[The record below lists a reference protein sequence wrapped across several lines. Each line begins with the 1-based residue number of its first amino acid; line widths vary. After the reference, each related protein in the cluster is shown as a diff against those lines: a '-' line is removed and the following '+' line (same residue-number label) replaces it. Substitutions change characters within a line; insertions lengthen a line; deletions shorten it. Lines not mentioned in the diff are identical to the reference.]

1 MMHGTRRS
9 VPVVSVPVLVAII
22 IDRQLFFQQQRL
34 IVVLNPTQTAARFKQ
49 LEILLTTSYR
59 ISALSPDPSDI
70 TCFTMTNFPRAL
82 LLVLVCCLTACSFV
96 LMPSGRMHRIGCAKH
111 GSVYFL
117 PTHRRR
123 YLLHATAETKLS
135 DRFVTNDRFD
145 RWRFLQNLLDGE
157 AKALTVNQMLYYVLD
172 GFLKYPRPK
181 QENSDETGSPELTAE
196 LRAKIEKI
204 LDESVDESIAALED
218 PECVPGR
225 GFALLELEGLL
236 PDPQEEEEV
245 FKSLWD
251 VVIEVHGR
259 EMVKIEESKATPQW
273 KAWCL
278 IARLFIHFDFVVYGL
293 VDSPLV

>member
-1 MMHGTRRS
+1 
-9 VPVVSVPVLVAII
+9 
-22 IDRQLFFQQQRL
+22 
-34 IVVLNPTQTAARFKQ
+34 
-49 LEILLTTSYR
+49 
-59 ISALSPDPSDI
+59 
-70 TCFTMTNFPRAL
+70 
-82 LLVLVCCLTACSFV
+82 
-96 LMPSGRMHRIGCAKH
+96 MPSGRTHQIGSAKRC
-111 GSVYFL
+111 SVSFL

-123 YLLHATAETKLS
+123 CLLHATGETKLD

-172 GFLKYPRPK
+172 GYLKYPRPK

-204 LDESVDESIAALED
+204 LDESADESIAALED

-225 GFALLELEGLL
+225 GFDLLKLEGLL
-236 PDPQEEEEV
+236 PDPQEEEEA

-251 VVIEVHGR
+251 VVMELHGR
-259 EMVKIEESKATPQW
+259 EMVKIDESKATPQW
-273 KAWCL
+273 KACCM
-278 IARLFIHFDFVVYGL
+278 IARLFIHFDFVVYGI